1 MNVLRIYSNER
12 RRTIPFF
19 RYLLQSPYEGV
30 FREYNRANE
39 EKFHH
44 SFALFGGM
52 RVRFPS
58 QKAAADST
66 SAAAIVIPLHKAP
79 SATKRTFSLNRVQKG
94 TCPSYA
100 EARKGARKCTETL
113 PRGKERLIVFLLR
126 LLIIADNRALAA
138 DDAPMRKRCGREPL
152 ARPESPRTTV

>member
-19 RYLLQSPYEGV
+19 RYLRQSPYEGV
-30 FREYNRANE
+30 FREDTVQTKRSSITASLSSE
-39 EKFHH
+39 ECE
-44 SFALFGGM
+44 FGS
-52 RVRFPS
+52 RPK
-58 QKAAADST
+58 KAAADST

-79 SATKRTFSLNRVQKG
+79 SATKRTFSLNRVQSG

-113 PRGKERLIVFLLR
+113 PRGKERLIVFDR
-126 LLIIADNRALAA
+126 LADNRALAT
-138 DDAPMRKRCGREPL
+138 DDAPIRKNCGVSHR
-152 ARPESPRTTV
+152 SPRISRTTV